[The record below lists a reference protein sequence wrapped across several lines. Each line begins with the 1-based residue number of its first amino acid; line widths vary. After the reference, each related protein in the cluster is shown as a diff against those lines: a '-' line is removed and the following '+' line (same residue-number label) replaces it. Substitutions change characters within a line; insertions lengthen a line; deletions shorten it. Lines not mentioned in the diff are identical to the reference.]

1 MILDLHNHSIKS
13 DDGRA
18 KVENYCKW
26 IAKRGLDLDGFVL
39 SEHRQYDSASDYR
52 ALEDEYGILILKA
65 SEVETEYGHVL
76 LFGVNED
83 LEHAFDFA
91 DVRNPPDRVLRET
104 TNGADTHPDCVRAL
118 DQAIALCESLGH
130 RVEVTTLS
138 LDKQAVARATQSII
152 SGNLLSV
159 LEDRADDVG
168 REFGKDDVENF
179 TYIMTEAVRK
189 HGASDYARAIRTIH
203 AVGREIEGVMQRFDL
218 LLSPTMAA
226 PPMKLGVLSLSNPDL
241 AELIT
246 ALSQTVG
253 YTQIFNA
260 SGHPAISLPLHWND
274 AGLPIGIQFI
284 AGHGNEGLLFQL
296 ASQIEQAQPWNDRRA
311 PPVDR

>member
-91 DVRNPPDRVLRET
+91 DVRNPLEMVLRET
-104 TNGADTHPDCVRAL
+104 TRCGAFAVPCHPSRAIVGMFSHFDELGPAPGVEVVEILNGGGRGTENTD
-118 DQAIALCESLGH
+118 AIALAKKHGYRGVGGSDAHIVSHIGRC
-130 RVEVTTLS
+130 VTEFDEDIDSIEGLVS
-138 LDKQAVARATQSII
+138 ALAGSGYRA
-152 SGNLLSV
+152 LSV
-159 LEDRADDVG
+159 E
-168 REFGKDDVENF
+168 
-179 TYIMTEAVRK
+179 
-189 HGASDYARAIRTIH
+189 
-203 AVGREIEGVMQRFDL
+203 
-218 LLSPTMAA
+218 
-226 PPMKLGVLSLSNPDL
+226 
-241 AELIT
+241 
-246 ALSQTVG
+246 
-253 YTQIFNA
+253 
-260 SGHPAISLPLHWND
+260 PA
-274 AGLPIGIQFI
+274 
-284 AGHGNEGLLFQL
+284 
-296 ASQIEQAQPWNDRRA
+296 
-311 PPVDR
+311 